1 MKTSIKGL
9 FVIMAVVMS
18 FVAVQSVCA
27 ETSTVTGMIDEIST
41 RPNMIVVDGTEVCGV
56 RINYLANQYN
66 IVLDEGI
73 YVSVDVYEYECPRY
87 DTTKLIAYRITV
99 DNVTVQL
106 RDPQ

>member
-1 MKTSIKGL
+1 
-9 FVIMAVVMS
+9 MS

-41 RPNMIVVDGTEVCGV
+41 RPNMIVVDGTEVYGV

-73 YVSVDVYEYECPRY
+73 YVSVDVYECPKY

-99 DNVTVQL
+99 DKVTVEL